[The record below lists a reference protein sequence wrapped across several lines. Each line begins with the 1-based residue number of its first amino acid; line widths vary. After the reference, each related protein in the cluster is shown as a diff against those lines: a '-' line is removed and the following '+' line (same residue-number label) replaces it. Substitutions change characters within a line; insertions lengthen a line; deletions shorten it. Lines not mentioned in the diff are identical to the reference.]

1 MTWIGFAG
9 GDATP
14 DSGWAWAD
22 TPPRS
27 PRQSR
32 QTALMSHDLLRTPH
46 PLWKILFLD
55 VQSSFSS
62 VRLFP
67 LMTSTMY
74 AFFGG
79 GAERRATAPSW
90 RHAGVCPPSPGRIR
104 HEGRVPERRKET
116 PFVDPSGHHQHV
128 VGEIPHH
135 ELDDPVVAGKG
146 EFLRLFREQGKGH
159 RIHGDRLVL
168 LLLDHLARGE
178 NPDVLKDDFGDL
190 FLRVA
195 GRGMS

>member
-1 MTWIGFAG
+1 MTSAVSGRAMETRLMSKGLSSRIDWFARTWSCFAG
-9 GDATP
+9 WGAASDAA
-14 DSGWAWAD
+14 WACAD

-46 PLWKILFLD
+46 PLWKILFPD

-67 LMTSTMY
+67 LMTSTEY

-79 GAERRATAPSW
+79 RAEAAAGDGAFLETCRDFSPWRGGLRTRARSGTTKGGALVGP
-90 RHAGVCPPSPGRIR
+90 A
-104 HEGRVPERRKET
+104 
-116 PFVDPSGHHQHV
+116 GHHQCV
-128 VGEIPHH
+128 VGKIPHH

-146 EFLRLFREQGKGH
+146 EFFRLFREQGKVTYS
-159 RIHGDRLVL
+159 R
-168 LLLDHLARGE
+168 
-178 NPDVLKDDFGDL
+178 
-190 FLRVA
+190 
-195 GRGMS
+195 